1 VTPQAPPPAIGERE
15 HAHGD
20 GARPGGAPPGR
31 LWQWLDERVGLA
43 DIQRLA
49 KKKQVP
55 QHRHAFWYYFGGMA
69 LFLFTVQVVT
79 GILLLFY
86 YRPSAEEA
94 YESVQFLMAE
104 VQFGWLIRSI
114 HSWAANLMVFVVFV
128 HLFSVLLLR
137 AYRPPREVT
146 WMSGV
151 ALLGLALAFGFT
163 GYLLPWN
170 ELAYFAT
177 KVGTEIPGVLPVV
190 GDFTRRLLRGG
201 DEVTGATLTRF
212 YGIHVAVLPAVTV
225 ALLGLHLFLV
235 QRHGMSVPPSVER
248 QGGPRRMMPFFPN
261 YMLRDT
267 VGWLAALAALA
278 TLAAF
283 WPAELGRKAD
293 PFAPAPAGIKPEW
306 YFMFMFQTL
315 KYLPG
320 HILGIEGELI
330 GVLAFGVGG
339 LVLLLFPFLDR
350 GAARGTPTRLF
361 PIIGLALIVYML
373 VLTYLGYTASP
384 TK

>member
-1 VTPQAPPPAIGERE
+1 MSPATAPPDTTPRGPVWR
-15 HAHGD
+15 
-20 GARPGGAPPGR
+20 
-31 LWQWLDERVGLA
+31 WLDERVGLA

-49 KKKQVP
+49 KKKEVP
-55 QHRHAFWYYFGGMA
+55 HHRHAFWYYFGGMA
-69 LFLFTVQVVT
+69 LFLFTVQVIT

-104 VQFGWLIRSI
+104 VQFGWLVRSI
-114 HSWAANLMVFVVFV
+114 HSWAANLMIFVVFV
-128 HLFSVLLLR
+128 HLFSVLLLS

-146 WMSGV
+146 WMSGM
-151 ALLGLALAFGFT
+151 ALLALALGFGFT

-190 GDFTRRLLRGG
+190 GGFVRRLLRGG

-212 YGIHVAVLPAVTV
+212 YGIHVAVLPAITA

-248 QGGPRRMMPFFPN
+248 RGGPSRMMPFFPN
-261 YMLRDT
+261 FILRDI
-267 VGWLAALAALA
+267 VGWLAALGALA

-283 WPAELGRKAD
+283 WPAELGQKAD
-293 PFAPAPAGIKPEW
+293 PFSAAPVGIKPEW

-320 HILGIEGELI
+320 HILGIEGELV
-330 GVLAFGVGG
+330 GVLGFGLGG
-339 LVLLLFPFLDR
+339 VFLLLIPFLDR
-350 GAARGTPTRLF
+350 RVARGSPRRLF
-361 PIIGLALIVYML
+361 AGIGVALIVYML